1 MQPVVTFVITSTQF
15 LFLKAE
21 PFNVVSIVTPPPPP
35 PKNPLLFCVEIL
47 MLNQLFKGNT
57 VDLLI
62 DVSKSIQ

>member
-15 LFLKAE
+15 PFLKAE
-21 PFNVVSIVTPPPPP
+21 PFNVVSIVIPP

>member
-21 PFNVVSIVTPPPPP
+21 PFNVVSIVTPPPP